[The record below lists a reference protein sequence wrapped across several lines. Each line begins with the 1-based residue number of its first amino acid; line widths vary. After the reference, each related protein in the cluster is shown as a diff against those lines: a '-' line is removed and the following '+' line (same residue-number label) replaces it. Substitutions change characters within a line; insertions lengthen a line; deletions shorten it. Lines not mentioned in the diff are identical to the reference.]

1 MASTRLAFLSEGRW
15 PTCRPRATPRALA
28 AAKPDLTRS
37 RMRFLSNSARPAM
50 MVRISL
56 PLAVLRSKLRPVC
69 ARTPTLQLWRSSS
82 VWTRSWVL
90 RPQRDSSVDED
101 GLYLSRLRESHHLLA
116 FNAIVLGARGGFLE
130 DTDDFV
136 ASAPGKCAEI

>member
-1 MASTRLAFLSEGRW
+1 M
-15 PTCRPRATPRALA
+15 
-28 AAKPDLTRS
+28 
-37 RMRFLSNSARPAM
+37 
-50 MVRISL
+50 
-56 PLAVLRSKLRPVC
+56 
-69 ARTPTLQLWRSSS
+69 
-82 VWTRSWVL
+82 L

-136 ASAPGKCAEI
+136 ASAPGKCAEITFLALAGLVVGADPAVDGDLSQLNLLGNRAVQVLANTRLCTA